1 MTTKPVVTIVT
12 DEQSTRTDGPT
23 RESRAD
29 RGRTDGGVAETAV
42 SATDGPDAG
51 AGVAGCPIAD
61 PPHPAADLLS
71 LLGKAHA
78 MRVLATLAHEEP
90 RAWRFGELEDELDV
104 SPNTL
109 SARLSEFQEADLVTR
124 TAYNEIPPRVEYEAT
139 DRARELDP
147 VFRELHDWMHRHGD
161 PSATDSASKPE

>member
-1 MTTKPVVTIVT
+1 M
-12 DEQSTRTDGPT
+12 
-23 RESRAD
+23 
-29 RGRTDGGVAETAV
+29 TDGGVAETTV
-42 SATDGPDAG
+42 SSSADGETIASE
-51 AGVAGCPIAD
+51 AGCPVAD

-71 LLGKAHA
+71 LLGRAHA

-124 TAYNEIPPRVEYEAT
+124 TAYDEIPPRVEYEAT

-147 VFRELHDWMHRHGD
+147 VFRELHAWMRRHGD
-161 PSATDSASKPE
+161 PPAGDSGTGAD